1 MASPKTA
8 GPAIALRDEPT
19 LNCEQLAG
27 ELNQSNTPKAARLQ
41 APPDDCGESD
51 ETFFT
56 KRPHARTRNR
66 LPFAGEFPPAVI
78 ELARGRTM
86 LVHVIMMRDRAGR
99 PTTRVRGV
107 YFSDINE
114 GNA

>member
-1 MASPKTA
+1 MADDFTA
-8 GPAIALRDEPT
+8 
-19 LNCEQLAG
+19 
-27 ELNQSNTPKAARLQ
+27 
-41 APPDDCGESD
+41 DDTGESD

-56 KRPHARTRNR
+56 ARPNARTRNR
-66 LPFAGEFPPAVI
+66 LPFEGEFPPAVI

-107 YFSDINE
+107 FFSDID
-114 GNA
+114 GGSA